1 VSRDKLR
8 PEPRQVTSS
17 DGVSISYDVTGGSEP
32 ALVFVHGWAGR
43 RQHWDQQLETFAGDH
58 LVVRVDL
65 AGHGESGTDR
75 RRWTIAAFADD
86 VAAVVNSLT
95 LTRVVLIGHSLGGS
109 VVVSAASRLGD
120 RVVGVIGV
128 DTWSALG
135 ADYRPED
142 VQSSVLLPEMRTDF
156 RSGSARF
163 VQLMCGPAAPPELV
177 ARLTDEVASMSPVI
191 AIGVMEAAG
200 EGYLRA
206 LEEGLGSLHVPISAI
221 SSETF
226 RPKDPVAFASYGIRN
241 VVISASGHYL
251 MLERPDEF
259 NAELASAVA
268 RSTPTG
274 AWE

>member
-1 VSRDKLR
+1 VSRERSR
-8 PEPRQVTSS
+8 PEPRQVASS
-17 DGVSISYDVTGGSEP
+17 DGVSISYDVTSGSEP

-43 RQHWDQQLETFAGDH
+43 RQHWDEQLETCAEDH

-65 AGHGESGTDR
+65 GGHGESGTDR
-75 RRWTIAAFADD
+75 KRWTVAAFAED
-86 VAAVVNSLT
+86 VAAVVNSLG

-109 VVVSAASRLGD
+109 VVVSAASLLGD

-135 ADYRPED
+135 ADSAPED
-142 VQSSVLLPEMRTDF
+142 VQSSVLLPEMRSDF

-163 VQLMCGPAAPPELV
+163 VQLMCGPAASPELV
-177 ARLTDEVASMSPVI
+177 SRLTDEVASMPPDV

-200 EGYLRA
+200 EGYLQA
-206 LEEGLGSLHVPISAI
+206 LEEGLGSLQVPISAI

-241 VVISASGHYL
+241 VVIPGSGHYL

-259 NAELASAVA
+259 NAVLTSAIA
-268 RSTPTG
+268 RSTSPPV
-274 AWE
+274 E